1 MPKRFPP
8 FLCLLLLCAARTNL
22 LLPRYTEL
30 KLTLTISSGWW
41 LIFFSITLQC
51 QGVCSVTCTQLYFK
65 TKNKAKWSIKKFVW
79 LTSFGGKRGGGPRG
93 GKRPKEWTVQK
104 TRESSE
110 KQLKK
115 QTKHNHN
122 CLSIPFP
129 KTISYIMTIYPA
141 WLSWACP
148 TYGLQE
154 TPATPLTH
162 NTEVPV
168 LSHRTN

>member
-1 MPKRFPP
+1 M
-8 FLCLLLLCAARTNL
+8 
-22 LLPRYTEL
+22 
-30 KLTLTISSGWW
+30 I

-79 LTSFGGKRGGGPRG
+79 LTSFGGERGGGPRG

-115 QTKHNHN
+115 QTKQPQLSEHSLSKGNFLYYDHLS
-122 CLSIPFP
+122 CLALLSLPNVW
-129 KTISYIMTIYPA
+129 TARDTSYPA
-141 WLSWACP
+141 YPQHRSPSSQPQAS
-148 TYGLQE
+148 
-154 TPATPLTH
+154 LTLKEFKFL
-162 NTEVPV
+162 NWPV
-168 LSHRTN
+168 LWIIFWLVFFLNIRVHV